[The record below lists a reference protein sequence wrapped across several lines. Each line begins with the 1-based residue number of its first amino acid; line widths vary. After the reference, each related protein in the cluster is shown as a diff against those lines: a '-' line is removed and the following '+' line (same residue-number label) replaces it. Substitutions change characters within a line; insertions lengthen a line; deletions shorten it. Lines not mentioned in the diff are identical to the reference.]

1 MNNDLLQKYIEGN
14 ANQQEKEEIVQWLDA
29 SSQHMDEYLLMR
41 NIYEVTLWNNT
52 DKSTTAKSKS
62 YNLVKKVAWELMKVA
77 AVFLIAMGCSRF
89 LFSTDN
95 QNDTLSGFQ
104 TVYVPE
110 GQRAELTLAD
120 GTKVW
125 LNAKSSLTF
134 PERFSNDKRYV
145 ELNGEAYFD
154 VARDETKKFIVQ
166 TDGYHINVLGTEFN
180 VNAYHNTGRFETSLI
195 RGSVEVA
202 SELTNEKIILAP
214 NTKVY
219 ASNNQLIT
227 ANLLNLDE
235 FLWKKGIMSFDNEQV
250 KDIFK
255 KLELYYDVKISVT
268 NNEIL
273 EHPYTGKFWTKDG
286 IEHVLKVLQ
295 LRHSFE
301 YRKDNMNNIL
311 IY

>member
-14 ANQQEKEEIVQWLDA
+14 ATRQEKEEIAQWLDA
-29 SSQHMDEYLLMR
+29 SPEHMDEYLLMR

-52 DKSTTAKSKS
+52 DHTTLSKNKS
-62 YNLVKKVAWELMKVA
+62 YHIIKKVAWELTKIA
-77 AVFLIAMGCSRF
+77 AVFLIAMGCFRF
-89 LFSTDN
+89 LGSTDKQEN
-95 QNDTLSGFQ
+95 PLFGMQ

-110 GQRAELTLAD
+110 GQRAELLLAD

-134 PERFSNDKRYV
+134 PEQFSNDKRLV
-145 ELNGEAYFD
+145 QLNGEAYFD
-154 VARDETKKFIVQ
+154 VVRDETKKFIVQ
-166 TDGYHINVLGTEFN
+166 TDGYLINVLGTEFN
-180 VNAYHNTGRFETSLI
+180 VNAYHNTGRFETALI

-202 SELTNEKIILAP
+202 SERTNEKRILAP
-214 NTKVY
+214 NTKIY
-219 ASNNQLIT
+219 AANNQLVVT
-227 ANLLNLDE
+227 GLSNLDE
-235 FLWKKGIMSFDNEQV
+235 FLWTKGIMSFDNEQV
-250 KDIFK
+250 KNIFN
-255 KLELYYDVKISVT
+255 KLELYYDVKIEVA

-295 LRHSFE
+295 LRHNFK
-301 YRKDNMNNIL
+301 YKKDNMNNIL